1 MFGYY
6 IEVPKGQ
13 VSLVKDEYN
22 YDRKQTLTNAERYIT
37 PLLKE
42 KENMIL
48 NAEERLNNLEY
59 EVFCKIKDEIKKY
72 ISSLQSAS
80 NKIAYLDVICSYA
93 TIAEENNF
101 VRPTIND
108 NHVVEIISGRH
119 PVVESV
125 IEGEYIDND
134 VILDQNTDILI
145 ITGPNM
151 SGKSTYMRQLGII
164 AILNQIGSFVP
175 AKKCNI
181 PIFDK
186 IFTRIGASDDLVG
199 GESTFMVEMKES
211 AYALK
216 NATENSLILF
226 DELGRGTS
234 TYDGMSLAGAIIRY
248 ISNNIKCKTLF
259 STHYHELTSLEEKL
273 SNVKNVHVTIS
284 EEDGEVT
291 FLHKVLDGSVDKSYG
306 INVAKLA
313 SLPDSVIKD
322 ANEMLEVYESR
333 SDSKSKKVKQLELDF
348 TNNNDNSELKDYI
361 KSINL
366 YETTPIEA
374 INILDKLKKMV
385 E

>member
-1 MFGYY
+1 M
-6 IEVPKGQ
+6 
-13 VSLVKDEYN
+13 
-22 YDRKQTLTNAERYIT
+22 R
-37 PLLKE
+37 LKNINE
-42 KENMIL
+42 DN
-48 NAEERLNNLEY
+48 
-59 EVFCKIKDEIKKY
+59 
-72 ISSLQSAS
+72 
-80 NKIAYLDVICSYA
+80 VI
-93 TIAEENNF
+93 
-101 VRPTIND
+101 
-108 NHVVEIISGRH
+108 EIISGRH

-125 IEGEYIDND
+125 IESEYIDND
-134 VILDQNTDILI
+134 VILDKDTDILI

-211 AYALK
+211 ANALK
-216 NATENSLILF
+216 NATKNSLILF

-248 ISNNIKCKTLF
+248 ISRNIKCKTLF
-259 STHYHELTSLEEKL
+259 STHYHELTDLEDKL
-273 SNVKNVHVTIS
+273 SDVKNVHVTI
-284 EEDGEVT
+284 EEDNGEVT

-313 SLPDSVIKD
+313 ELPESVI
-322 ANEMLEVYESR
+322 NEAYELLDIYESK
-333 SDSKSKKVKQLELDF
+333 DTSKTKKIKQLELDL
-348 TNNNDNSELKDYI
+348 TNDNQNNELVDYI

-366 YETTPIEA
+366 YEITPIEA
-374 INILDKLKKMV
+374 MNILDKIKKMTDK
-385 E
+385 